1 MVDETP
7 NAAYFAKYDGLLS
20 RWPVEVEPLD
30 LRGRYGT
37 THVNACGPPG
47 APTIVL
53 MHGGRATSTVWY
65 GVVGALAHG
74 FRVYAIDAIG
84 DAGRSVDDGEPLV
97 GRAGLM
103 SWLDETLDLL
113 GVDSTAI
120 VGHSFGAWMS
130 MQYAL
135 HAPARITRLALLD
148 PTDCLSPT
156 PVGYKLR
163 AIPLFVGR
171 APDRWRRFFL
181 WEAQGHPVDA
191 EFLDLWASSINV
203 TWRRGAKL
211 TLPRRPAAAAIAGL
225 RTKTLVV
232 VAGRS
237 RQNTPN
243 RLERLAH
250 RLPDVRVVTLP
261 HATHFTLPQEYPA
274 DISTAIIDLMDA
286 DDRSSNAGR
295 DGAGAGR
302 DGAGAGRY
310 QAEK

>member
-65 GVVGALAHG
+65 GIVGALAHG

-135 HAPARITRLALLD
+135 HAPGSDRPGSLCSIRPIACRPRRWATSCGRSH
-148 PTDCLSPT
+148 CSS
-156 PVGYKLR
+156 
-163 AIPLFVGR
+163 VGR
-171 APDRWRRFFL
+171 RIGGGDSFSGRHRGIRSTRS
-181 WEAQGHPVDA
+181 
-191 EFLDLWASSINV
+191 SSIC
-203 TWRRGAKL
+203 G
-211 TLPRRPAAAAIAGL
+211 PRRSTSLGTAA
-225 RTKTLVV
+225 
-232 VAGRS
+232 RS
-237 RQNTPN
+237 
-243 RLERLAH
+243 
-250 RLPDVRVVTLP
+250 
-261 HATHFTLPQEYPA
+261 
-274 DISTAIIDLMDA
+274 
-286 DDRSSNAGR
+286 
-295 DGAGAGR
+295 
-302 DGAGAGRY
+302 
-310 QAEK
+310 

>member
-1 MVDETP
+1 MNTP
-7 NAAYFAKYDGLLS
+7 NAAYFAKYDALLR

-37 THVNACGPPG
+37 THVNACGPAG
-47 APTIVL
+47 APAIVL

-65 GVVGALAHG
+65 GVVGALAQA

-103 SWLDETLDLL
+103 RWLDETLDLL

-120 VGHSFGAWMS
+120 VGHSLGAWTS

-135 HAPARITRLALLD
+135 HAPGRITRLALLD

-156 PVGYKLR
+156 PLGYKLR

-181 WEAQGHPVDA
+181 WETQGHPVDA
-191 EFLDLWASSINV
+191 EFLDLWASSINSDM
-203 TWRRGAKL
+203 A
-211 TLPRRPAAAAIAGL
+211 PRREADPAEAAASGGDCRI
-225 RTKTLVV
+225 
-232 VAGRS
+232 
-237 RQNTPN
+237 P
-243 RLERLAH
+243 
-250 RLPDVRVVTLP
+250 
-261 HATHFTLPQEYPA
+261 
-274 DISTAIIDLMDA
+274 DA
-286 DDRSSNAGR
+286 DPGGRGRPIAAEQAETAGAARAQAARRTCRDAAARRPISRCRRSTRRTSARRSST
-295 DGAGAGR
+295 
-302 DGAGAGRY
+302 
-310 QAEK
+310 

>member
-1 MVDETP
+1 MVDETS
-7 NAAYFAKYDGLLS
+7 NAAYFAKYDGLLR
-20 RWPVEVEPLD
+20 RWPVEVESLD

-37 THVNACGPPG
+37 THVNACGPAG
-47 APTIVL
+47 APAIVL

-65 GVVGALAHG
+65 GVVGALAHA
-74 FRVYAIDAIG
+74 FRVYAIDTIG

-97 GRAGLM
+97 GRVGLM
-103 SWLDETLDLL
+103 HWLDETLNQL

-120 VGHSFGAWMS
+120 VGHSIGAWTS

-135 HAPARITRLALLD
+135 HAPDRITRLALLD
-148 PTDCLSPT
+148 PTDSLSPT
-156 PVGYKLR
+156 PLAYKLR

-203 TWRRGAKL
+203 TWQRSAKL
-211 TLPRRPAAAAIAGL
+211 TLPKRPPAAAIARF
-225 RTKTLVV
+225 RTPTVVV

-237 RQNTPN
+237 RQNKPK

-250 RLPDVRVVTLP
+250 SLPDVRVVTLP
-261 HATHFTLPQEYPA
+261 QATHFTLPQEYPTE
-274 DISTAIIDLMDA
+274 ISAAIVELMGASDK
-286 DDRSSNAGR
+286 RRRHHPKGTS
-295 DGAGAGR
+295 DGTGPR
-302 DGAGAGRY
+302 NS
-310 QAEK
+310 QA

>member
-7 NAAYFAKYDGLLS
+7 NAAYFAKYDALLR
-20 RWPVEVEPLD
+20 RWPVEVEPLN

-37 THVNACGPPG
+37 THVNACGPAG
-47 APTIVL
+47 APAIVL

-65 GVVGALAHG
+65 GVVAALAQA

-103 SWLDETLDLL
+103 RWLDETLDLL

-120 VGHSFGAWMS
+120 VGHSLGAWIS

-135 HAPARITRLALLD
+135 HARGRVTRLGLLD

-156 PVGYKLR
+156 PIGYKLR

-181 WEAQGHPVDA
+181 WETQGHPVDA
-191 EFLDLWASSINV
+191 EFLDLWASSITV

-211 TLPRRPAAAAIAGL
+211 TLPKRPPAAAIAGF
-225 RTKTLVV
+225 RTPTLVV

-237 RQNTPN
+237 RQNNPK

-261 HATHFTLPQEYPA
+261 QATHFTLPQEYPA
-274 DISTAIIDLMDA
+274 DISAAIVDLMGDG
-286 DDRSSNAGR
+286 RSSTPGGTRPEA
-295 DGAGAGR
+295 DGPGPR
-302 DGAGAGRY
+302 NS
-310 QAEK
+310 QA

>member
-1 MVDETP
+1 MADETP
-7 NAAYFAKYDGLLS
+7 NAAYFAKYDAVLR

-47 APTIVL
+47 APPIVL

-65 GVVGALAHG
+65 GVVGALARA

-103 SWLDETLDLL
+103 HWLDETLDLL

-120 VGHSFGAWMS
+120 VGHSLGAWTS

-135 HAPARITRLALLD
+135 HAPGRITRLALLD

-191 EFLDLWASSINV
+191 EFLDLWASSMTV
-203 TWRRGAKL
+203 TWQRAAKL
-211 TLPRRPAAAAIAGL
+211 TLPKRPPAAAIAGF
-225 RTKTLVV
+225 RTPTLVV

-237 RQNTPN
+237 RQNNPK
-243 RLERLAH
+243 RLERLAR

-261 HATHFTLPQEYPA
+261 RATHFTLPQEYPV
-274 DISTAIIDLMDA
+274 DISTAIVDLMGG
-286 DDRSSNAGR
+286 DDRSPTTGRTRPEAGGTGPR
-295 DGAGAGR
+295 NS
-302 DGAGAGRY
+302 
-310 QAEK
+310 QA

>member
-7 NAAYFAKYDGLLS
+7 NGAYLARYDALLR

-47 APTIVL
+47 APAIVL
-53 MHGGRATSTVWY
+53 MHGGRATSTVWF
-65 GVVGALAHG
+65 GIVGALAQA

-97 GRAGLM
+97 GRSGLM
-103 SWLDETLDLL
+103 RWLDETLDRL
-113 GVDSTAI
+113 GIDSATM
-120 VGHSFGAWMS
+120 VGHSLGAWTS

-135 HAPARITRLALLD
+135 HAPGRITRLALLD

-156 PVGYKLR
+156 PLGYKLR

-181 WEAQGHPVDA
+181 WEAQGHPVDSK
-191 EFLDLWASSINV
+191 FLDLWASSIKV
-203 TWRRGAKL
+203 TWHRGAKL
-211 TLPRRPAAAAIAGL
+211 SLPKRPPAAAITGL
-225 RTKTLVV
+225 RTPTLVV

-237 RQNTPN
+237 RQNKPK
-243 RLERLAH
+243 RLERRAQ

-261 HATHFTLPQEYPA
+261 RATHFTLPQEYAA
-274 DISTAIIDLMDA
+274 DISAAIVDLMGDA
-286 DDRSSNAGR
+286 DRSSTPGETRPEA
-295 DGAGAGR
+295 DGAGPR
-302 DGAGAGRY
+302 NS
-310 QAEK
+310 QA

>member
-1 MVDETP
+1 MVNETP
-7 NAAYFAKYDGLLS
+7 NAAYFAKYDTLLR
-20 RWPVEVEPLD
+20 RWPVEIEQLD
-30 LRGRYGT
+30 LPGRYGT
-37 THVNACGPPG
+37 THVNVCGPPG
-47 APTIVL
+47 APAIVL

-65 GVVGALAHG
+65 GVVGALAQA

-103 SWLDETLDLL
+103 HWLDETLDLL

-120 VGHSFGAWMS
+120 VGHSIGAWMS
-130 MQYAL
+130 LQYAL
-135 HAPARITRLALLD
+135 HAPGRITRLGLLD

-156 PVGYKLR
+156 PLGYKVR

-191 EFLDLWASSINV
+191 EFLDLWASSFTV
-203 TWRRGAKL
+203 TWQRSVKL
-211 TLPRRPAAAAIAGL
+211 TLPKRPPAAAIAGF
-225 RTKTLVV
+225 RTPTLVV

-237 RQNTPN
+237 RQNDPK

-261 HATHFTLPQEYPA
+261 RATHFTLPQEYPA
-274 DISTAIIDLMDA
+274 DISSAIVDLMD
-286 DDRSSNAGR
+286 DDDPSPTLGR
-295 DGAGAGR
+295 MWPESGGTGPR
-302 DGAGAGRY
+302 NS
-310 QAEK
+310 QA